1 MAVLKTLVVLM
12 GVLIVLGTGF
22 LVYTLSTGFRPG
34 ASYSATVE
42 LPAGASVAGA
52 GRARRPAG
60 AARSTQ
66 PGAPE
71 RILIVDPARGR
82 VLGTLTLESKP

>member
-34 ASYSATVE
+34 ASYSATIE
-42 LPAGASVAGA
+42 LPAGASVAGLVGLGDRLA
-52 GRARRPAG
+52 LRV
-60 AARSTQ
+60 TQ

-82 VLGTLTLESKP
+82 VLGTLTVESKP